1 VTARVSAAR
10 QIGYDDAAEVHAAIE
25 RSLAPFGGMGAFVK
39 PGARVL
45 MKPNF
50 VRAMDPATGG
60 VTHPVFIAEAVRLA
74 RAAGAADVMVGDSPA
89 FGSALNAARSI
100 GLLPLLE
107 DAGGRVV
114 EFRDIRRCRDGLENG
129 CFKALS
135 QSGEAVGADCLVNL
149 AKAKAHCQMVVTVAT
164 KNLFGC
170 IPGRRKALMHCLVNN
185 SRYLFGRM
193 LVDNARTLDADL
205 HLLDGIVA
213 MEGQGPTRGTPNPWG
228 WVVAGTDFC
237 AVDAIVAAALGYS
250 FDEVPHLQ
258 AARHMNAGET
268 DAARV
273 ELVGATLGEMQPKS
287 WKRAQLMDITFN
299 PVRLCIGYVK
309 HLMQWKTAG

>member
-1 VTARVSAAR
+1 MTARVAAAR
-10 QIGYDDAAEVHAAIE
+10 QFSYDDPAEVRAAIE

-39 PGARVL
+39 PGARVM

-74 RAAGAADVMVGDSPA
+74 RTAGAADVMVGDSPA
-89 FGSALNAARSI
+89 FGSALNAARSV

-107 DAGGRVV
+107 EAGGRIV
-114 EFRDIRRCRDGLENG
+114 EFREVRRTREGLENG
-129 CFKALS
+129 RFKALS
-135 QSGEAVGADCLVNL
+135 QSGEALDADVLVNL

-170 IPGRRKALMHCLVNN
+170 IPGRKKALMHCLVDN

-193 LVDNARTLDADL
+193 LVDNARTLGASL
-205 HLLDGIVA
+205 HLVDGIVA
-213 MEGQGPTRGTPNPWG
+213 MEGMGPTRGTPNPWG

-237 AVDAIVAAALGYS
+237 AVDAVVASALGYS
-250 FDEVPHLQ
+250 IDELPHLQ
-258 AARHMNAGET
+258 AARDMKAGET
-268 DAARV
+268 DVARV
-273 ELVGATLGEMQPKS
+273 ELLGAALADMRPKS
-287 WKRAQLMDITFN
+287 WKRADLLPITFN
-299 PVRLCIGYVK
+299 PIRLGIGYVK
-309 HLMQWKTAG
+309 HLMQWKTAQ